1 VKYSALDLF
10 PVEDG
15 KKPSQVI
22 HDAARVT
29 RHTESLGF
37 ERYWVAEHHN
47 MPSIASAAPE
57 VLITYLAGQTKTIRI
72 GAGGIMLPN
81 HNPLHVVEVF
91 RTLEALYPGRI
102 DMGIGR
108 APGTD
113 PLTASALQ
121 RSGEP
126 VNQQIA
132 ELNAFIHAKF
142 PDGHPYAR
150 IVAMPTD
157 VTCPPFWMLGST
169 DGGAR
174 IAANLGL
181 PFAFAGHFSLEHAR
195 EAFTIYYND
204 FTPGAL
210 AKPQTLLALSVICAE
225 TDALAEE
232 LAGPIRTAFALIR
245 RGVVRPFPSVASVK
259 ANPLSAADREITKNM
274 IVGGPAR
281 VRDQLAKMID
291 AYRPDEVMLATAIA
305 DPELRMRSYTLST
318 RGD

>member
-1 VKYSALDLF
+1 MKYSALDLF
-10 PVEDG
+10 PVEEG
-15 KKPSQVI
+15 KQPSRVI
-22 HDAARVT
+22 HESARVAQ
-29 RHTESLGF
+29 HAEALGF

-57 VLITYLAGQTKTIRI
+57 VLIAYLAGKTKTIRV

-121 RSGEP
+121 RSTAP

-132 ELNAFIHAKF
+132 ELHAFINTKF
-142 PDGHPYAR
+142 PEGHPYAR

-157 VTCPPFWMLGST
+157 VACPPFWMLGSS

-174 IAANLGL
+174 IAAQLGL

-195 EAFTIYYND
+195 EAFTIYHND
-204 FTPGAL
+204 FTPGAI
-210 AKPQTLLALSVICAE
+210 AKPQTVLALSVICAE
-225 TDALAEE
+225 TDDAAED
-232 LAGPIRTAFALIR
+232 LAGPIRAAFAMIR
-245 RGVVRPFPSVASVK
+245 RGVVKPFATVAGAK
-259 ANPLSAADREITKNM
+259 ANPLSAADREVTKNM
-274 IVGGPAR
+274 IVGGPER
-281 VRDQLAKMID
+281 VRQQLGKLID